1 MKNIEEELSKI
12 LSEELAKNIDKEI
25 INAIIELGKENRISK
40 IERILEIANKRK
52 SS

>member
-1 MKNIEEELSKI
+1 MNIEDELSKI
-12 LSEELAKNIDKEI
+12 LSEEITKNIDKEI
-25 INAIIELGKENRISK
+25 INTLLELGRENRISK